1 MTHSPYKELVTSLF
15 KTTKRVDSAL
25 AELQVIANKINAKYE
40 PREQFT
46 RWRDSEEGQI
56 WKQKKY
62 QTQSRCCA
70 ICKKSIQLKGSHIDH
85 IQPLSLFPHL
95 ALDTRNLQVTCPD
108 CNASKGNKIS
118 ACTSPSTSPY
128 PLTQHTLC

>member
-1 MTHSPYKELVTSLF
+1 MTHSPFKELVQALF
-15 KTTKRVDSAL
+15 EATGQTDAAL
-25 AELQVIANKINAKYE
+25 ADLKVLAAKINAKYE
-40 PREQFT
+40 PRAEFI
-46 RWRDSEEGQI
+46 RWRDSQEGKL
-56 WKQKKY
+56 WKQNKY
-62 QTQSRCCA
+62 QSQRGCCA
-70 ICKKSIQLKGSHIDH
+70 ICKKPIQLKGSHIDH